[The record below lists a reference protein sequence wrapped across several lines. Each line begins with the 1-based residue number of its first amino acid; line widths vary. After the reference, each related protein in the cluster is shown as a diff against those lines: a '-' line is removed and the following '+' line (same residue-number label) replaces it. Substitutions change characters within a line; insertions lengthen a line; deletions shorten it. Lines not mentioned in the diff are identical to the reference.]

1 MNKIFL
7 KHSIYN
13 LFFTKYPAFIV
24 NHAIKKSLGLM
35 EINTVYIIK
44 IFVRYFYIKK
54 LNIGM

>member
-44 IFVRYFYIKK
+44 ILVKYFYIK
-54 LNIGM
+54 N